1 MPESIDIQVINLKL
15 TKTNK
20 TMNQNQKPNYTFA
33 LIVVIAV
40 CFLIGFVTTMNN
52 SMIAFCKSTF
62 NLSDT
67 QGQFVNSAFYGMYVF
82 SILLGMLMNKIGY
95 KKTMIGGLAVVALG
109 FLFCYFGINSYADG
123 ASGMIEVPSDEVAA
137 KALTTSV
144 FYTFLM
150 CMACVAI
157 GIVMLQLV
165 ANPYV
170 MVLGSPERGAF
181 RMTISQAINSVATV
195 FAPMFVSGI
204 ILGNSTSP
212 EEEAALDNL
221 KAKLAEDPNLS
232 YANPTQATESLA
244 AQIDP
249 SSITTPFLGLCIFVA
264 ALCLILAFLKLPEIK
279 EGEQSFDKN
288 ITYKSSVFKYP
299 HVWLCALA
307 ICFYMGLEI
316 GVPSMIP
323 AKMQSLYPNV
333 GDQWITKIATGY
345 LAFYWAG
352 MMVGRFAGSWILGKF
367 QPRTVLSTC
376 LIAGAAC
383 IGISFILPGMSGVYA
398 MLLAGLFHSVMWP
411 LIFNLGLQELG
422 PHTKAGSGVI
432 NMGVIGGGF
441 LTVCMGL
448 IITNYT
454 KLDDITT
461 GVTIA
466 IGLMFVFYL
475 YEIWFCWRGSKIGL
489 SKK

>member
-1 MPESIDIQVINLKL
+1 MS
-15 TKTNK
+15 
-20 TMNQNQKPNYTFA
+20 QKQTPNYTFA

-62 NLSDT
+62 QLSDT
-67 QGQFVNSAFYGMYVF
+67 QGQLVNSAFYGMYVF
-82 SILLGMLMNKIGY
+82 SILLGLLMNKIGY
-95 KKTMIGGLAVVALG
+95 KKTMVAGLAVVALG
-109 FLFCYFGINSYADG
+109 FLFCYFGIGSYAGED
-123 ASGMIEVPSDEVAA
+123 GMINVPDDAVAA

-157 GIVMLQLV
+157 GVVMLQLV

-170 MVLGSPERGAF
+170 MVLGSPEKGAF

-195 FAPMFVSGI
+195 FAPMFVAGLIVSGSDSESGMVDTI
-204 ILGNSTSP
+204 
-212 EEEAALDNL
+212 
-221 KAKLAEDPNLS
+221 KATLATDPN
-232 YANPTQATESLA
+232 ATFENPATEGLA

-249 SSITTPFLGLCIFVA
+249 TSITHPFLGLCIFVA
-264 ALCLILAFLKLPEIK
+264 VLCVVLAFLKLPEIK
-279 EGEQSFDKN
+279 EGEQSFDTNKK
-288 ITYKSSVFKYP
+288 YKSSVFKYP
-299 HVWLCALA
+299 HVWLGALA

-323 AKMQSLYPNV
+323 AKIQSLYPNV
-333 GDQWITKIATGY
+333 GDHWISAIATGY

-352 MMVGRFAGSWILGKF
+352 MMVGRFAGSWVLSKY
-367 QPRTVLSTC
+367 QPRTILTAC
-376 LIAGAAC
+376 LLAGAAC
-383 IGISFILPGMSGVYA
+383 IAISFLLPGMWGVYA

-441 LTVCMGL
+441 LTVVMGL
-448 IITNYT
+448 IITSYT
-454 KLDDITT
+454 KAHDIGT
-461 GVTIA
+461 GVAIA
-466 IGLMFVFYL
+466 IGLMFLFYL
-475 YEIWFCWRGSKIGL
+475 YEIWFCNKGSKIGL
-489 SKK
+489 DNK

>member
-1 MPESIDIQVINLKL
+1 
-15 TKTNK
+15 
-20 TMNQNQKPNYTFA
+20 MNQVKQAPNYTFA

-62 NLSDT
+62 QLSDT
-67 QGQFVNSAFYGMYVF
+67 QGQLVNSAFYGMYVF
-82 SILLGMLMNKIGY
+82 SILLGLLMNKIGY
-95 KKTMIGGLAVVALG
+95 KKTLVSGLAVVALG
-109 FLFCYFGINSYADG
+109 FLFCYFGIGSYAG
-123 ASGMIEVPSDEVAA
+123 ESGMIEVPTDASAA

-144 FYTFLM
+144 FYTFLL

-157 GIVMLQLV
+157 GVVMLQLV

-170 MVLGSPERGAF
+170 MVLGSPEKGAF

-195 FAPMFVSGI
+195 FAPMFVAGLIVSGNDSEKEMI
-204 ILGNSTSP
+204 EQI
-212 EEEAALDNL
+212 
-221 KAKLAEDPNLS
+221 KATLAIDPN
-232 YANPTQATESLA
+232 ATFDNPVSEGLA
-244 AQIDP
+244 SQIDP
-249 SSITTPFLGLCIFVA
+249 TSITHPFLGLCIFVA
-264 ALCLILAFLKLPEIK
+264 ALCIILAFLKLPEIK
-279 EGEQSFDKN
+279 EGEQSVDANKK
-288 ITYKSSVFKYP
+288 YKSSVFKYP
-299 HVWLCALA
+299 HVWFGTLA

-323 AKMQSLYPNV
+323 AKIQSLYPNV
-333 GDQWITKIATGY
+333 GDHWISAIATGY

-352 MMVGRFAGSWILGKF
+352 MMIGRFAGSWVLSKY
-367 QPRTVLSTC
+367 QPRTILTSC

-383 IGISFILPGMSGVYA
+383 IAISFILPGMWGVYA
-398 MLLAGLFHSVMWP
+398 MLVAGLFHSVMWP

-441 LTVCMGL
+441 LTVFMGI

-454 KLDDITT
+454 KAGDIGT
-461 GVTIA
+461 GVAIA
-466 IGLMFVFYL
+466 IGLMFLFYL
-475 YEIWFCWRGSKIGL
+475 YEVWFCNKGSKIGIE
-489 SKK
+489 SK